1 MTSLPTRSDADL
13 VLWTQW
19 NASKSPMDLQLL
31 IKQLNPLIQSE
42 VNRRA
47 GSLSRDTLESQAK
60 KLAVRAI
67 QKFDPNRG
75 VKLSTHVTGQ
85 LAKLS
90 RMNYAHQKA
99 ARIPDHAAMQY
110 PTVMMAREEFA
121 TDYGREPSNEE
132 LAEQLKWSLKKVEM
146 FQQRLRPELLESS
159 DTPSDLFVPHFHDPS
174 ISYAYHTMSPR
185 QQKIF
190 DMSVGENK
198 VSNTAIM
205 KHLDIT
211 QGALSYEKKKMR
223 DILEL
228 SVK

>member
-1 MTSLPTRSDADL
+1 MQSRSDADL
-13 VLWTQW
+13 ELWKQW
-19 NASKSPMDLQLL
+19 HSTRSPMDLQGL
-31 IKQLNPLIQSE
+31 IRQLNPLIQAE

-67 QKFDPNRG
+67 EKFDPNRG

-121 TDYGREPSNEE
+121 TDYGRDPSNEE
-132 LAEQLKWSLKKVEM
+132 LADQLKWSLKKVEQ
-146 FQQRLRPELLESS
+146 FNARLRPELLESS

-174 ISYAYHTMSPR
+174 ISYAYYTMSPR
-185 QQKIF
+185 QQRIF
-190 DMSVGENK
+190 DMSVGESK

-205 KHLDIT
+205 KKLDIT
-211 QGALSYEKKKMR
+211 QGALSYEKKKIR
-223 DILEL
+223 DLLEL